1 MAATLIESASDL
13 TSAINHIHMR
23 LDSHDVAGRDS
34 GQRTETEFDPNEYF
48 SVFRHI
54 SLPKGFVLDYFYEKS
69 DTIGNPMLY
78 VRRESE
84 SPVTSWPVHF
94 LLRDKDDRNP
104 NVRPVSPENLLLPDG
119 TPESWFELVAFSAL
133 AGQFYLFWHAN
144 SDDFEFLTTD
154 ERLAVIATGCELSD
168 TLKAAALA
176 MEASVVVDI
185 QEQVVDVTYTSFSK
199 WGGFKRQVTR
209 LNRRFPYRTIGE
221 NVVINEVP
229 YDCGIRY

>member
-1 MAATLIESASDL
+1 MTATTIKCAPDLVSGIYRIHTSIDSDG
-13 TSAINHIHMR
+13 
-23 LDSHDVAGRDS
+23 VAVRENGP
-34 GQRTETEFDPNEYF
+34 RTANDFDPNEYF

-69 DTIGNPMLY
+69 DTIGGPMLY

-94 LLRDKDDRNP
+94 LLRDKGDRNP
-104 NVRPVSPENLLLPDG
+104 NVRPVSPEDLLLPDG

-144 SDDFEFLTTD
+144 LDDFEFVTTE
-154 ERLAVIATGCELSD
+154 ERLAAIVTGCELSEA
-168 TLKAAALA
+168 LKAAALA
-176 MEASVVVDI
+176 METSVVVDI
-185 QEQVVDVTYTSFSK
+185 QDQVVDTTYTSFSK
-199 WGGFKRQVTR
+199 WGGFKRQVKR

-221 NVVINEVP
+221 NFVSNEVP
-229 YDCGIRY
+229 YNCGICY